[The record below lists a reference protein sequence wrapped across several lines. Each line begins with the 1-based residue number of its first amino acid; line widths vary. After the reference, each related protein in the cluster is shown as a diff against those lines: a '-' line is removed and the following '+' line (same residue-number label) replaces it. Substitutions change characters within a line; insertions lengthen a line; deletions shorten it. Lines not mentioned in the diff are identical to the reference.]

1 MDIFEMYR
9 AILEII
15 GENDANILL
24 DVYNQFSK
32 QMEVAPNFMR
42 TVTFE
47 NAMRKTFA
55 KNLNMSVFKCEGN
68 HTLENGVEMFDAG
81 TDFKMKEEI

>member
-9 AILEII
+9 AMLEII
-15 GENDANILL
+15 GENDANVLL
-24 DVYNQFSK
+24 DVYNRFSK

-55 KNLNMSVFKCEGN
+55 K
-68 HTLENGVEMFDAG
+68 
-81 TDFKMKEEI
+81 I